1 MRIGKFPLC
10 CYIVGAIAPR
20 SDAEPAYQ
28 PMSLRFWKQI
38 SAAFRRLNPESVI
51 LESQRPF
58 SVALVGSGAEAG
70 GMEDWL
76 APAELSPAKQE
87 QARKRLFRISLPI
100 HPRDH
105 ALLLSATT
113 VRFAGNTAAEDLRA
127 LSRDYFYFHSKQ
139 PEVTASEALEGHP
152 ELALALAR
160 HFPPFRDPVVAG
172 LIKTVSLENSAF
184 AILSALPNVI
194 PNPLELPWAFGEFA
208 SDTAILTA
216 NQVRLALLIAAA
228 SDSAVG
234 FAEQKGQVASILGSA
249 LGWRALARELAGKVP
264 AGGGLVVKGLI
275 AYAGT
280 YTVGLGLARFHRL
293 GSHLTR
299 AEKKQAYR
307 DALHSGRAAVEKLA
321 RRALTG
327 RGERT

>member
-1 MRIGKFPLC
+1 
-10 CYIVGAIAPR
+10 
-20 SDAEPAYQ
+20 
-28 PMSLRFWKQI
+28 MSLRFWKQI

-51 LESQRPF
+51 VESQRHF
-58 SVALVGSGAEAG
+58 SVALVGSEAEVAG
-70 GMEDWL
+70 MMDWL

-87 QARKRLFRISLPI
+87 QALKRLFRISLPI
-100 HPRDH
+100 HPRDQI
-105 ALLLSATT
+105 LLLSATT
-113 VRFAGNTAAEDLRA
+113 VRLAGTAATEALRA
-127 LSRDYFYFHSKQ
+127 LSRDYFYFRPEQ
-139 PEVTASEALEGHP
+139 PQGTASEALEAHP

-160 HFPPFRDPVVAG
+160 HFPPFRDPVVEG
-172 LIKTVSLENSAF
+172 LIKTVSLENAAF

-194 PNPLELPWAFGEFA
+194 PNPLELPWALGEFA

-228 SDSAVG
+228 SDSPVG
-234 FAEQKGQVASILGSA
+234 FTEQKGQVASILGSA
-249 LGWRALARELAGKVP
+249 FGWRALARELAGKVP

-307 DALHSGRAAVEKLA
+307 EALQSGRAAVEELA
-321 RRALTG
+321 RRALAG
-327 RGERT
+327 RGKRP